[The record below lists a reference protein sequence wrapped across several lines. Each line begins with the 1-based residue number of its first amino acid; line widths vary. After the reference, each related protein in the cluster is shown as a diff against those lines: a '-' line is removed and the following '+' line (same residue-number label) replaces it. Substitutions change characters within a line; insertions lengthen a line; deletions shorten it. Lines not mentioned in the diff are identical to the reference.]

1 MRVSDSPAL
10 HRRGGFT
17 LIELLIAMAIFAM
30 AGVAVMRAT
39 TEHIRAQSMIEEMTL
54 AGYVAE
60 NQLQLARLQQ
70 LWPPEPRSEG
80 EAKMGHLQWRWVLE
94 ATETEDPEFRQLKVT
109 VRPLQEPERIVQ
121 TLTTFIGRQ
130 TSD

>member
-70 LWPPEPRSEG
+70 QWPPEPRSEG